1 MPLNLLQDPLHYPY
15 GTKFL
20 APGPMGQCYNLPD
33 DEKLKKV
40 LFNHAKN
47 YQRIHDMYNLDYDP
61 PPGSN
66 LYKALE
72 YKKEVR
78 IHFGVCK
85 SEWRRK

>member
-20 APGPMGQCYNLPD
+20 APGPLGQCFNIPD
-33 DEKLKKV
+33 DEDLQKTL
-40 LFNHAKN
+40 LNHAEN

-61 PPGSN
+61 APGSN

-72 YKKEVR
+72 YKAKVCICVGVR
-78 IHFGVCK
+78 
-85 SEWRRK
+85 SPEPWRE